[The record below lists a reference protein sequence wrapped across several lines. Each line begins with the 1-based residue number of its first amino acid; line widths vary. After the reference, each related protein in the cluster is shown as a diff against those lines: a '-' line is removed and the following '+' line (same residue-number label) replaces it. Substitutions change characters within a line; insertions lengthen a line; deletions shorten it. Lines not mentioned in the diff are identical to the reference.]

1 MSDPPPCRKCLMN
14 FRTTWIL
21 HPSLKGVHLQG
32 WSRPCLQHLPLLPL
46 EHQVEKVAPF
56 LLFPLRLLLMLLLFH
71 FLPFPLNGKVEQIST
86 ILLLFHHSLCNSL
99 TSMIVLG
106 WWWWWWMCWSWTMMK
121 APPLSSAGHWKPK
134 DNNGSCVI
142 HFSSSFHQLF
152 ALQLLGIAL
161 PCVKRETD
169 QKNNQRKDKDNTL
182 IKTLKVII
190 LLTLNNALSMQ

>member
-1 MSDPPPCRKCLMN
+1 
-14 FRTTWIL
+14 
-21 HPSLKGVHLQG
+21 
-32 WSRPCLQHLPLLPL
+32 
-46 EHQVEKVAPF
+46 
-56 LLFPLRLLLMLLLFH
+56 
-71 FLPFPLNGKVEQIST
+71 
-86 ILLLFHHSLCNSL
+86 
-99 TSMIVLG
+99 
-106 WWWWWWMCWSWTMMK
+106 MK

>member
-1 MSDPPPCRKCLMN
+1 
-14 FRTTWIL
+14 
-21 HPSLKGVHLQG
+21 
-32 WSRPCLQHLPLLPL
+32 
-46 EHQVEKVAPF
+46 
-56 LLFPLRLLLMLLLFH
+56 
-71 FLPFPLNGKVEQIST
+71 
-86 ILLLFHHSLCNSL
+86 
-99 TSMIVLG
+99 
-106 WWWWWWMCWSWTMMK
+106 MK

-142 HFSSSFHQLF
+142 HFSSSSSFHQLF